1 MFRSMKVL
9 KEHILESV
17 LITGCNKGIGLQ
29 FVKHFVEANKM
40 TGSNTQIFACSRR
53 HTPDLD
59 ELLTDENVHHVDLDI
74 SKSDEVKSAAL
85 KVEQILDGKGLN
97 LLVNNAAIQS
107 YNKPA
112 GVHECSPKEMTE
124 VFNVNVSGTHSM
136 TMAFHPLLKL
146 SASQRS
152 DIPMCC
158 ARGAVFNISSK
169 LASVENTDKSYA
181 VSYRVSKTA
190 LNMLTKITSLE
201 FIADGIISLSVQPGW
216 VQTDIGDSHA
226 TLTATESV
234 ADMVYLIENAKEEHN
249 GQFVRKNFVVDPY

>member
-1 MFRSMKVL
+1 MKVL
-9 KEHILESV
+9 TKHILESV
-17 LITGCNKGIGLQ
+17 LITGCNKGLGLQ
-29 FVKHFVEANKM
+29 FVKHFVESNESA
-40 TGSNTQIFACSRR
+40 GSKTQIFACSRR

-59 ELLTDENVHHVDLDI
+59 QLLTDKNVHHVDLDI
-74 SKSDEVKSAAL
+74 SESDQVKSAAL

-97 LLVNNAAIQS
+97 LLINNAAIPS
-107 YNKPA
+107 YNKHA
-112 GVHECSPKEMTE
+112 GLNECSPKELNQ

-136 TMAFHPLLKL
+136 TMEFHPLLKL